1 MLLAW
6 SITAGRGGAGAGSDG
21 KTGGTIVAEN
31 QNSNRKNE
39 NVRRANRIIQTRSFV
54 LMILMGVVMF
64 VLLFFRLF
72 DLQITRHEEL
82 QGKAVNQ
89 QTRRTVVTAN
99 RGTIYDAGGN
109 ILAIS
114 SSAETII
121 LSPLEIDNAVNDTED
136 PVSWTKESLAAGL
149 AEILGK
155 DASAIRKRMDNVKSQ
170 YEVIQLRADEDTAAK
185 VRSYV
190 DENKIAGVHLVA
202 DTKRYYPYGSLAAQV
217 IGFVGDENTGL
228 YGLESY
234 YEKELEGQ
242 SGLVISSKDQAE
254 NDMLYTYEQYF
265 AAKNG
270 SDLTLTLDTTIQYY
284 LEKGIESM
292 VDKFSAANGASG
304 IVMDAK
310 TGGVLAMASY
320 PNYDLNDFLT
330 VSDQTLQERIERGES
345 TVADMQLLQWRN
357 KALNDT
363 YEPGSTFKILTLSA
377 ALEEGVVD
385 KTTTVNCGGSVN
397 ISGYTI
403 HCSNKN
409 GHGLQTLVQSVGN
422 SCNPAFI
429 NYGLRIG
436 SEKFY
441 EYMRSFGLMNTTGID
456 LGGEAVGVF
465 AADSSFTQLDL
476 ACYAFG
482 QNFTVTP
489 LALIAAQAA
498 CINGGYLHT
507 PYLVERITDS
517 DGNVTYR
524 HDDTPVRQV
533 ISEQTSATVREC
545 LEYVV
550 ASGTGKNGQVA
561 GYRIGGKTGTADKG
575 QTGDV
580 VVSFLCFA
588 PADDPQVIMLIT
600 MDTPSRAT
608 GTYVSGGNMVAPTAS
623 TVMAE
628 ILPYLGVEP
637 SYSAE
642 ELLGMDTTVPNVI
655 GMSVEEAKAK
665 LKDRALSYKIVGDG
679 ETITDQTPA
688 GGAIIPGKSS
698 VILYAGEE
706 KSTGKCV
713 VPHLIGK
720 TPSEANTTAT
730 AAGLLIRFSGTTGS
744 ESSSVRVLS
753 QSIDEGT
760 EVEAGTVITVQL
772 GDTSVTD

>member
-1 MLLAW
+1 MA
-6 SITAGRGGAGAGSDG
+6 ANQRPDR
-21 KTGGTIVAEN
+21 KTE
-31 QNSNRKNE
+31 S
-39 NVRRANRIIQTRSFV
+39 VRRANRVIQTRSFV
-54 LMILMGVVMF
+54 LMLIMGIVMF

-72 DLQITRHEEL
+72 DLQIKRHEEL
-82 QGKAVNQ
+82 QGMAVSQ
-89 QTRRTVVTAN
+89 QTRRTVVTAS
-99 RGTIYDAGGN
+99 RGTIYDASGN

-114 SSAETII
+114 TSAETII
-121 LSPLEIDNAVNDTED
+121 LSPMEINNALKDTEH
-136 PVSWTKESLAAGL
+136 PVSWTKDSLAAGL
-149 AEILGK
+149 AEILDK
-155 DASAIRKRMDNVKSQ
+155 DAASIRKRMDNEDSQ
-170 YEVIQLRADEDTAAK
+170 YELIKLRADEDVAAK
-185 VRSYV
+185 VREYV
-190 DENKIAGVHLVA
+190 EENDISGVHLVA

-217 IGFVGDENTGL
+217 IGFVGDDNTGL
-228 YGLESY
+228 YGLEAY
-234 YEKELEGQ
+234 YEDELEGQ
-242 SGLVISSKDQAE
+242 SGLVISAKDQAE

-270 SDLTLTLDTTIQYY
+270 SDLTLTLDATIQYY
-284 LEKGIESM
+284 LEKGLESM
-292 VDKFSAANGASG
+292 MDKFSAANGASG
-304 IVMDAK
+304 IVMNAK
-310 TGGVLAMASY
+310 TGAVMAMASY

-330 VSDQTLQERIERGES
+330 VSDKTLQERIERGES

-385 KTTTVNCGGSVN
+385 KTTTVNCSGSVN
-397 ISGYTI
+397 ISNYTI

-436 SEKFY
+436 NTKFY

-465 AADSSFTQLDL
+465 AADDSFTQLDL

-698 VILYAGEE
+698 VILYVGEE
-706 KSTGKCV
+706 KSTDKCV